1 MELFVVPP
9 LVNSATFFF
18 FLSPFLLFFKIN
30 IYRYRLSVCEVS
42 LQEFPVWGP
51 RPLTRLN
58 LPFQMKAALRET
70 VLFGRAAEPCLQ
82 TAGMWDVWSGGQE
95 ARKECQVCPCL
106 SRAGSPFSSQWRA
119 PRASEYKGSSTL
131 QSELRSTPL
140 PKLNSSFHQENE
152 RKGREEG
159 KDCDRSSRETLRT
172 RQTRSTWSEK
182 GFSGS
187 NSETKRKTFSTR
199 LKEKTRIYFHEEEK
213 MSAGMKKM
221 ILLPFLCIML
231 SYMVSQKNIN
241 RDFFFYCSFS
251 L

>member
-1 MELFVVPP
+1 MSFYLLSNPSSFMWSF
-9 LVNSATFFF
+9 LLCLHLWTLLLLFFF
-18 FLSPFLLFFKIN
+18 FISLSSFFKIN

-152 RKGREEG
+152 RKGKEEG

-172 RQTRSTWSEK
+172 RQTRQEI
-182 GFSGS
+182 
-187 NSETKRKTFSTR
+187 NLIRKRFLR
-199 LKEKTRIYFHEEEK
+199 LE
-213 MSAGMKKM
+213 
-221 ILLPFLCIML
+221 LW
-231 SYMVSQKNIN
+231 
-241 RDFFFYCSFS
+241 D
-251 L
+251 

>member
-1 MELFVVPP
+1 MSFYLLSNPSSFMWSF
-9 LVNSATFFF
+9 LLCLHLWTLLLLFFF
-18 FLSPFLLFFKIN
+18 FISLSSFFKIN

-152 RKGREEG
+152 RKGKEEG

-172 RQTRSTWSEK
+172 RQTRQEI
-182 GFSGS
+182 
-187 NSETKRKTFSTR
+187 NLIRKKVSPARTLR
-199 LKEKTRIYFHEEEK
+199 LKGR
-213 MSAGMKKM
+213 
-221 ILLPFLCIML
+221 L
-231 SYMVSQKNIN
+231 SQRDLRKN
-241 RDFFFYCSFS
+241 
-251 L
+251 

>member
-1 MELFVVPP
+1 MSFYLLSNPSSFMWSF
-9 LVNSATFFF
+9 LLCLHLWTLLLLFFF
-18 FLSPFLLFFKIN
+18 FISLSSFFKIN
-30 IYRYRLSVCEVS
+30 IFRYRLSVCEVS

-152 RKGREEG
+152 RKGKEEG

-172 RQTRSTWSEK
+172 RQTRQEI
-182 GFSGS
+182 
-187 NSETKRKTFSTR
+187 NLIRKKVSPARTLR
-199 LKEKTRIYFHEEEK
+199 LKGR
-213 MSAGMKKM
+213 
-221 ILLPFLCIML
+221 L
-231 SYMVSQKNIN
+231 SQRDLRKN
-241 RDFFFYCSFS
+241 
-251 L
+251 